1 VSTTYQIATI
11 FAIRVAG
18 VPFEHLERLAT
29 SGSAAAAR
37 QLLKRR
43 SEMARARL
51 GAEAFVGSRAN
62 GLSGD
67 DSRRFRALLRN
78 PSSTDGKGPEMP
90 SAMSHFARIA
100 ADVRALETAL
110 DEKLQ
115 EELSRAR
122 AALIESATSVL
133 PGYLV
138 FAAGEFRNRLPVE
151 GQALP
156 PRNARTRER
165 ERHFFLY
172 LQRVCAK
179 NDTYSEYGPSVWGT
193 IADELAFVPRR
204 GVLARETFL
213 ERWAAHTLAAAVNAD
228 LNAREELSP
237 RINPIGRIEGD
248 VFRLLDS
255 GEIIVLSPAELSL
268 LGRCDGHTPAHQL
281 GESRQVLE
289 VLAAKRVINWQLE
302 VQALDAHAFEGLADD
317 IRRWR
322 DSPEKRQWLDRTQAL
337 LDLAKGFAEKKDPG
351 TRIAIMDE
359 ARQRLNDLGGKGTIP
374 QRFLYAAAN
383 PIAEECARD
392 VQFCVTNAMTN
403 ELTADVVPWLDLWR
417 DTYAFV
423 ASRVSSGL
431 RTLLQSSPTR
441 AGAVSLP
448 AFLRH
453 CASMKMPLNGP
464 GIVALAHIAFQEVK
478 AAFRRLAQEQTKDTE
493 WELTADDVAFVRRN
507 FQFDIFDD
515 YTFPAADLQL
525 SATSFEAIARGDYRW
540 IVSELHPPVALL
552 HHAFYWSCP
561 EKAMLSRALA
571 STTRGRPN
579 FHFGFFAADFTA
591 HTAVRVLDALPGLT
605 FFVAPERGNPRWRII
620 PPAEVDVFA
629 DEVTGDVGLQIRASG
644 QYLGSFA
651 RAWLIPLGFHPF
663 HFGGLPHMPR
673 LRCGKVIVQRE
684 TWIVTLD
691 ELAARDPNGR
701 ELLVAIEQLRAA
713 RDLPRYVYIR
723 PTEQALRRSGAEGRD
738 KDTKPVFIDLES
750 YLSLEIFHRWLT
762 KSGELEITEM
772 LPDPEHLCWQ
782 ESDGRR
788 TFELRT
794 LIVPG

>member
-1 VSTTYQIATI
+1 VSTTYQIAPI
-11 FAIRVAG
+11 FAIRIAG
-18 VPFEHLERLAT
+18 VPFEHLEKLAT
-29 SGSAAAAR
+29 CGAAR
-37 QLLKRR
+37 AARDLLHKR
-43 SEMARARL
+43 SELARAL
-51 GAEAFVGSRAN
+51 FGAEAFVGSRAS
-62 GLSGD
+62 GLSAD
-67 DSRRFRALLRN
+67 ESRRFRALLRDPALIN
-78 PSSTDGKGPEMP
+78 SEKLEMP
-90 SAMSHFARIA
+90 PAMSHFASTAI
-100 ADVRALETAL
+100 DVRALETAL
-110 DEKLQ
+110 DEKLE

-122 AALIESATSVL
+122 AALTESARTIL

-138 FAAGEFRNRLPVE
+138 FAAGEFRDRLPVE
-151 GQALP
+151 GQGLP
-156 PRNARTRER
+156 RRNARTRER

-193 IADELAFVPRR
+193 IADELAFVPRP
-204 GVLARETFL
+204 GVVDRETFL
-213 ERWAAHTLAAAVNAD
+213 ERWAAHTLVAAVNAD

-237 RINPIGRIEGD
+237 RINPVGRIEGD
-248 VFRLLDS
+248 AFRLLDS
-255 GEIIVLSPAELSL
+255 GEIIALSADELSL
-268 LGRCDGHTPAHQL
+268 LRRCDGHTAAHEL
-281 GESRQVLE
+281 GGSRQLLE

-302 VQALDAHAFEGLADD
+302 VQALDPHAFQALADD
-317 IRRWR
+317 IGRWR
-322 DSPEKRQWLDRTQAL
+322 DSPEKKHWLDRADGL
-337 LDLAKGFAEKKDPG
+337 LALAKGFGEEKHAG
-351 TRIAIMDE
+351 TRVAIMDE
-359 ARQRLNDLGGKGTIP
+359 ARQRLNDLGGKAASP

-383 PIAEECARD
+383 PIGEECARE
-392 VQFCVTNAMTN
+392 VEFRLTSAMTDQ
-403 ELTADVVPWLDLWR
+403 LMTDIIPWLDLWR

-423 ASRVSSGL
+423 ASRVASGL
-431 RTLLQSSPTR
+431 RSLLQSVPGGEGTVALPT
-441 AGAVSLP
+441 
-448 AFLRH
+448 FLRH

-478 AAFRRLAQEQTKDTE
+478 AVFRRLAQEHAIETE
-493 WELTADDVAFVRRN
+493 WELTGDDVAFVRRN
-507 FQFDIFDD
+507 FEFDSFDD

-525 SATSFEAIARGDYRW
+525 SATSFEDVAQGDYRW

-561 EKAMLSRALA
+561 EKALLSRALA
-571 STTRGRPN
+571 GTTRGRPN

-591 HTAVRVLDALPGLT
+591 HTTVRVLDALPGLT

-620 PPAEVDVFA
+620 PPAEVDVFT

-684 TWIVTLD
+684 TWIVTLE
-691 ELAARDPNGR
+691 ELAPRDANGR